1 MASELFNLVDEKV
14 AYKTKIA
21 LQQITLKIE
30 RGEKIALI
38 GPSGSGKTTLLY
50 CLHEKNQSQNPNDES
65 VFVHQDYALVPQ
77 LSVFHNVYIGRL
89 DRNSVGTNLKNLIW
103 PQSKVRAE
111 IESVLKD
118 LDLVEQINQRVG
130 TLSGGQQQRT
140 AIARAVYRGGRL
152 FLADEPVA
160 SIDIQQAKTVLDLIF
175 GRTET
180 VIASLHA
187 VNFARQYAHRI
198 IGLRQGRF
206 FFDSPSEEVT
216 DDMLNKLYHR

>member
-89 DRNSVGTNLKNLIW
+89 DRNSVGTNLKNLVW

-130 TLSGGQQQRT
+130 TLSVSYT
-140 AIARAVYRGGRL
+140 HLTLPTKA
-152 FLADEPVA
+152 
-160 SIDIQQAKTVLDLIF
+160 
-175 GRTET
+175 
-180 VIASLHA
+180 
-187 VNFARQYAHRI
+187 
-198 IGLRQGRF
+198 
-206 FFDSPSEEVT
+206 
-216 DDMLNKLYHR
+216 

>member
-50 CLHEKNQSQNPNDES
+50 CLHEKNQSRNPNDES

-89 DRNSVGTNLKNLIW
+89 DRNSVGTNLKNLVW

-160 SIDIQQAKTVLDLIF
+160 SIDIQQAETVLDLIF

-198 IGLRQGRF
+198 IGLRQGRV
-206 FFDSPSEEVT
+206 FFDSPSKEVT

>member
-1 MASELFNLVDEKV
+1 M
-14 AYKTKIA
+14 
-21 LQQITLKIE
+21 
-30 RGEKIALI
+30 
-38 GPSGSGKTTLLY
+38 
-50 CLHEKNQSQNPNDES
+50 
-65 VFVHQDYALVPQ
+65 
-77 LSVFHNVYIGRL
+77 
-89 DRNSVGTNLKNLIW
+89 
-103 PQSKVRAE
+103 RAE

-160 SIDIQQAKTVLDLIF
+160 SIDIQQAETVLDLIF

-198 IGLRQGRF
+198 IGLRQGRV
-206 FFDSPSEEVT
+206 FFDSPSKEVT

>member
-50 CLHEKNQSQNPNDES
+50 CLHEKNRSQNPNDES

-89 DRNSVGTNLKNLIW
+89 DRNSVGTNLKNLVW

-140 AIARAVYRGGRL
+140 AIARAVYRGGSL

-160 SIDIQQAKTVLDLIF
+160 SIDIQQAETVLDLIF

-198 IGLRQGRF
+198 IGLRQGRV
-206 FFDSPSEEVT
+206 FFDSPSKEVT

>member
-14 AYKTKIA
+14 AYKAKIA

-50 CLHEKNQSQNPNDES
+50 RLHEKNQIQNPNDES
-65 VFVHQDYALVPQ
+65 AFVHQDYALVPQ

-89 DRNSVGTNLKNLIW
+89 DRNSVGANLRNLIR
-103 PQSKVRAE
+103 PQSNVRAE
-111 IESVLKD
+111 IESVLKA

-140 AIARAVYRGGRL
+140 AIARAVYRGGHL

-160 SIDIQQAKTVLDLIF
+160 SIDIQQAETVLNLIF
-175 GRTET
+175 GGTKT

-187 VNFARQYAHRI
+187 VNFARQYAQRI
-198 IGLRQGRF
+198 IGLRQGRVL
-206 FFDSPSEEVT
+206 FDSPSEEVT
-216 DDMLNKLYHR
+216 NDMLNKLYHR

>member
-14 AYKTKIA
+14 AYKAKIA

-50 CLHEKNQSQNPNDES
+50 YLHEKNQIQNPNDES
-65 VFVHQDYALVPQ
+65 AFVHQDYALVPQ

-89 DRNSVGTNLKNLIW
+89 DRNSVGANLRNLIR
-103 PQSKVRAE
+103 PQSNVRAE

-140 AIARAVYRGGRL
+140 AIARAVYRGGHL

-160 SIDIQQAKTVLDLIF
+160 SIDIQQAETVLNLIF
-175 GRTET
+175 GGAKT

-187 VNFARQYAHRI
+187 VNFARQYAQRI
-198 IGLRQGRF
+198 IGLRQGRVL
-206 FFDSPSEEVT
+206 FDSPSEEVT
-216 DDMLNKLYHR
+216 NDMLNKLYHR